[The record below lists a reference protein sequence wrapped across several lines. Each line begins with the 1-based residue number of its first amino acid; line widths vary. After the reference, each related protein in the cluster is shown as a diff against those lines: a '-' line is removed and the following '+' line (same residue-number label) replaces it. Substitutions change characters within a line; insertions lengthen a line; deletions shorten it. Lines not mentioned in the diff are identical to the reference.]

1 MAKTKSDLPERSYT
15 LMWVPQGGRDRVRQ
29 TTITLRQIR
38 MGIFGSTLVL
48 ALGAVG
54 LVLMAGS
61 LPRSQACDSLLEEN
75 LLLKARLQEI
85 ERRLTE
91 GEEHLRRL
99 RMYDEQ
105 IGGTDGYG
113 PLDDEEAAVAALIE
127 GDGMA
132 YLDVDPTTGE
142 YGVPMHELEG
152 VEVLPTDM
160 TATEAWTLSVMSRVD
175 RLVDLAQ
182 TAEPG
187 LGALVESAEDE
198 RARKSAYPTVWPITG
213 PSVSYTS
220 GFGYRRSPFTR
231 IWKRHTGVDLSAPI
245 GSKIRAASSG
255 VVTRADVMGGYGLA
269 VEIDHG
275 YKVSTLY
282 AHNDT
287 VMVTPGQVVQAGQ
300 VISTVGMTG
309 QTTGPHL
316 HFELIRNGNKI
327 DPMRYLPRPKRP
339 KQAKRPSPDSP

>member
-1 MAKTKSDLPERSYT
+1 MARPKSDLPGRSYT

-29 TTITLRQIR
+29 ITITLRQIR

-85 ERRLTE
+85 ERRITE

-113 PLDDEEAAVAALIE
+113 PLDDDEAAVAALIE
-127 GDGMA
+127 GDGLS
-132 YLDVDPTTGE
+132 YLDVDPATGE

-152 VEVLPTDM
+152 MEILPTDM

-231 IWKRHTGVDLSAPI
+231 IWKRHTGVDLSAPL

-255 VVTRADVMGGYGLA
+255 VVTRADLMGGYGLA

-275 YKVSTLY
+275 YSVSTLY
-282 AHNDT
+282 AHNAT

-300 VISTVGMTG
+300 IISTVGMTG

>member
-1 MAKTKSDLPERSYT
+1 MAQGKSDLPERSYT

-29 TTITLRQIR
+29 MTISLKQMR
-38 MGIFGSTLVL
+38 MGIFVGTLVL
-48 ALGAVG
+48 ALGGVG
-54 LVLMAGS
+54 LVLMAAS
-61 LPRSQACDSLLEEN
+61 LPRSEACDSLLEEN

-85 ERRLTE
+85 ERRITE

-99 RMYDEQ
+99 RMYDDQLGNVE
-105 IGGTDGYG
+105 GYG
-113 PLDDEEAAVAALIE
+113 PLDDKEAAVAALIE
-127 GDGMA
+127 GDGLA
-132 YLDVDPTTGE
+132 YLDVDPSTGE

-152 VEVLPTDM
+152 VEILPTDM
-160 TATEAWTLSVMSRVD
+160 TATEAWALSVQSRVD

-182 TAEPG
+182 GAEPE

-198 RARKSAYPTVWPITG
+198 RARKSAYPSVWPVTG

-245 GSKIRAASSG
+245 GTKIRAASSG
-255 VVTRADVMGGYGLA
+255 VVTGADVMGGYGLA

-275 YKVSTLY
+275 YKISTLY

-287 VMVTPGQVVQAGQ
+287 VLVTPGQVVQAG
-300 VISTVGMTG
+300 
-309 QTTGPHL
+309 
-316 HFELIRNGNKI
+316 HFG
-327 DPMRYLPRPKRP
+327 
-339 KQAKRPSPDSP
+339 

>member
-29 TTITLRQIR
+29 LTITLKQIR
-38 MGIFGSTLVL
+38 MGIFGGTLVL

-61 LPRSQACDSLLEEN
+61 LPRNQACDSLLEEN

-127 GDGMA
+127 GDGLA
-132 YLDVDPTTGE
+132 YLDIDPTTGE

-152 VEVLPTDM
+152 VEILPTGM

-175 RLVDLAQ
+175 RLVALAQ

-213 PSVSYTS
+213 PLVSYTS
-220 GFGYRRSPFTR
+220 GFGYRRSPFTH

-255 VVTRADVMGGYGLA
+255 VVTRADLMGGYGLA